1 MNWRNDE
8 HLRDLVRIGNQLG
21 MDAGISTARI
31 IEAIQALKAEVK
43 RSAEQEL
50 RWCKWIENL
59 RVNWDG
65 IYREPPRELGW
76 DLSTTDQG
84 PLHARTWQV
93 ISHRDPWPTL
103 KQGLPG

>member
-65 IYREPPRELGW
+65 IYRQPIKVHYMRVLGR
-76 DLSTTDQG
+76 SSAIG
-84 PLHARTWQV
+84 
-93 ISHRDPWPTL
+93 I
-103 KQGLPG
+103 PGQH